1 MKTAMMGPMTAM
13 PAMGTTGGMTMPAA
27 TPTAN
32 CLMVPRCAIK
42 MEKCAGGMKINCAC
56 DDQMACAALQSL
68 CSSLAGSMCSCCC
81 MMNGMVVCCCNLTMG
96 MCRCEMTKDG
106 VCITCTSGDKDC
118 CAMIQSCCDS
128 MGAMMAAGCTCCV
141 MMNSMPVCCC

>member
-1 MKTAMMGPMTAM
+1 MKTAMMGPVNTM
-13 PAMGTTGGMTMPAA
+13 PPMSPAGMTVPTA

-32 CLMVPRCAIK
+32 CLMVPRCTIK

-56 DDQMACAALQSL
+56 DDEMACATLQGL

-96 MCRCEMTKDG
+96 MCRCEMTKSG

-118 CAMIQSCCDS
+118 YAMIQSCCDA
-128 MGAMMAAGCTCCV
+128 MCAMMAAGCTCCV
-141 MMNSMPVCCC
+141 MMNNMPVCCC